1 MVRYVLLEMRK
12 QWEFFPFVFML
23 LASFFL
29 SVISP
34 YLNGVF
40 LDFLTYNH
48 VIEEVLKFSVL
59 IATVGILGAIMSYF
73 ANMAT
78 TKILTKTAFSLL
90 FKLTTHIEHMK
101 LRYIEKQNAAY
112 VTQRIFNDVIQVTT
126 FVISNF
132 LTAIL
137 YLIQMVGIAILFLYI
152 NPLLLILVVIL
163 LIPYILLFCLMKEP
177 LYESLKQKKEADNS
191 IFGNLTSQINNV
203 FYTQLNSSFE
213 QSDKTFRQEFSY
225 YLPHVLKANRLSY
238 LFSST
243 DSVISTIFQSLM
255 FIFGGIQII
264 YGKMSIGEFLM
275 INSYF
280 SLMLKSV
287 KYFANIYK
295 SYQDASSSYSR
306 VTEFLQ
312 TPEMS
317 NGNMEITQIQTIDI
331 DKLSYRFTSQNGELK
346 LFNDLSYSMAKGN
359 VYAIVGA
366 NGSGKSTLLKI
377 LAGLYESENALY
389 INNHPLFHINMDVVR
404 QELYSIVPQKL
415 LVPSGTVQSY
425 LAETL
430 AVPKQSVSATLE
442 GSCELKSYAES
453 IMLLLDNEC
462 KTLSGGELRKLHL
475 WLAVNKRSNVL
486 FLDEPSTGLDEKSK
500 EDLIDYLRGDPL
512 HRIIVVMTHD
522 SDMIKAADHILK
534 INEEEEKA

>member
-12 QWEFFPFVFML
+12 QREFFPFVFML

-48 VIEEVLKFSVL
+48 VIEEVLKFSVF

-377 LAGLYESENALY
+377 LAGLYESENAIY

>member
-152 NPLLLILVVIL
+152 NPLLLMLVVIL

-191 IFGNLTSQINNV
+191 IFGNLASQINNV

-213 QSDKTFRQEFSY
+213 QNDKTFRQEFSY

-377 LAGLYESENALY
+377 LAGLYESENAIY

>member
-191 IFGNLTSQINNV
+191 IFGNLASQINNV

-213 QSDKTFRQEFSY
+213 QNDKTFRQEFSY

-359 VYAIVGA
+359 IYAIVGA

-377 LAGLYESENALY
+377 LAGLYESENAIY

>member
-191 IFGNLTSQINNV
+191 IFGNLASQINNV

-213 QSDKTFRQEFSY
+213 QNDKTFRQEFSY

-377 LAGLYESENALY
+377 LAGLYESENAIY

-415 LVPSGTVQSY
+415 LVPSGTVQSS

>member
-191 IFGNLTSQINNV
+191 IFGNLASQINNV

-213 QSDKTFRQEFSY
+213 QNDKTFRQEFSY

-377 LAGLYESENALY
+377 LAGLYESENTIY

>member
-12 QWEFFPFVFML
+12 QREFLPFVFML

-48 VIEEVLKFSVL
+48 VIEEVLKFSVF

-377 LAGLYESENALY
+377 LAGLYESENAIY

>member
-191 IFGNLTSQINNV
+191 IFGNLASQINNV

-213 QSDKTFRQEFSY
+213 QNDKTFRQEFSY

-331 DKLSYRFTSQNGELK
+331 DKLSYRFTSQNVELK

-377 LAGLYESENALY
+377 LAGLYESENAIY

>member
-191 IFGNLTSQINNV
+191 IFGNLASQINNV

-213 QSDKTFRQEFSY
+213 QNDKTFRQEFSY

-377 LAGLYESENALY
+377 LAGLYESENAIY

-462 KTLSGGELRKLHL
+462 KTLSGGDLRKLHL
-475 WLAVNKRSNVL
+475 WLAINKRSNVL

>member
-112 VTQRIFNDVIQVTT
+112 VTQRIFNDVIQVAT

-191 IFGNLTSQINNV
+191 IFGNLASQINNV

-213 QSDKTFRQEFSY
+213 QNDKTFRQEFSY

-377 LAGLYESENALY
+377 LAGLYESENAIY

>member
-1 MVRYVLLEMRK
+1 
-12 QWEFFPFVFML
+12 
-23 LASFFL
+23 
-29 SVISP
+29 
-34 YLNGVF
+34 
-40 LDFLTYNH
+40 
-48 VIEEVLKFSVL
+48 
-59 IATVGILGAIMSYF
+59 
-73 ANMAT
+73 
-78 TKILTKTAFSLL
+78 
-90 FKLTTHIEHMK
+90 
-101 LRYIEKQNAAY
+101 
-112 VTQRIFNDVIQVTT
+112 
-126 FVISNF
+126 
-132 LTAIL
+132 
-137 YLIQMVGIAILFLYI
+137 
-152 NPLLLILVVIL
+152 
-163 LIPYILLFCLMKEP
+163 MKEP

-377 LAGLYESENALY
+377 LAGLYESENAIY

-486 FLDEPSTGLDEKSK
+486 FLDEPSTGLDKKSK
-500 EDLIDYLRGDPL
+500 DDLIDYLRGDPL

>member
-191 IFGNLTSQINNV
+191 IFGNLASQINNV

-213 QSDKTFRQEFSY
+213 QNDKTFRQEFSY

-331 DKLSYRFTSQNGELK
+331 DKLSYRFTSQNGELE

-377 LAGLYESENALY
+377 LAGLYESENAIY

>member
-132 LTAIL
+132 LAAIL

-191 IFGNLTSQINNV
+191 IFGNLASQINNV

-213 QSDKTFRQEFSY
+213 QNDKTFRQEFSY

-377 LAGLYESENALY
+377 LAGLYESENAIY

>member
-126 FVISNF
+126 FVISNL

-191 IFGNLTSQINNV
+191 IFGNLASQINNV

-213 QSDKTFRQEFSY
+213 QNDKTFRQEFSY

-377 LAGLYESENALY
+377 LAGLYESENAIY

>member
-1 MVRYVLLEMRK
+1 MVRYVLHEMRK
-12 QWEFFPFVFML
+12 QREFFLFVFML

-101 LRYIEKQNAAY
+101 LRYVEKQNAAY

-137 YLIQMVGIAILFLYI
+137 YLIQMVGIAILFLHI

-163 LIPYILLFCLMKEP
+163 LIPYIVLFIRMKAP

-191 IFGNLTSQINNV
+191 IFGNITSQINNV

-213 QSDKTFRQEFSY
+213 QSDKTFRQEFSS

-238 LFSST
+238 FFSST

-264 YGKMSIGEFLM
+264 HGKMSIGEFLM

-287 KYFANIYK
+287 KYFANMYK

-306 VTEFLQ
+306 ITEFLQ
-312 TPEMS
+312 MPEMP
-317 NGNMEITQIQTIDI
+317 NGNMEITQIHTINI
-331 DKLSYRFTSQNGELK
+331 DNLSYRFASQNGELE
-346 LFNDLSYSMAKGN
+346 LFNNLSYRMTKGN
-359 VYAIVGA
+359 VYAIVGV

-377 LAGLYESENALY
+377 LAGLYESENAIH

-430 AVPKQSVSATLE
+430 AIPKQKVSAILE
-442 GSCELKSYAES
+442 ESCELKNYAES

-462 KTLSGGELRKLHL
+462 KTLSSGELRKLHL

-500 EDLIDYLRGDPL
+500 EDLIDYLHGDPL

-534 INEEEEKA
+534 INEEEEKT

>member
-12 QWEFFPFVFML
+12 QREFFPFVFML

-48 VIEEVLKFSVL
+48 VIEEVLKFSVF

-359 VYAIVGA
+359 IYAIVGA

-377 LAGLYESENALY
+377 LAGLYESENAIY

>member
-152 NPLLLILVVIL
+152 NPFLLILVVIL

-191 IFGNLTSQINNV
+191 IFGNLASQINNV

-213 QSDKTFRQEFSY
+213 QNDKTFRQEFSY

-377 LAGLYESENALY
+377 LAGLYESENAIY

-430 AVPKQSVSATLE
+430 AVPKQVVSATLE

>member
-191 IFGNLTSQINNV
+191 IFGNLASQINNV

-213 QSDKTFRQEFSY
+213 QNDKTFRQEFSY

-377 LAGLYESENALY
+377 LAGLYESENAIY

-430 AVPKQSVSATLE
+430 AVPKPSVSATLE

>member
-191 IFGNLTSQINNV
+191 IFGNLASQINNV

-213 QSDKTFRQEFSY
+213 QNDKTFRQEFSY

-295 SYQDASSSYSR
+295 SYQDSSSSYSR

-377 LAGLYESENALY
+377 LAGLYESENAIY

>member
-152 NPLLLILVVIL
+152 NPLLLILIVIL

-191 IFGNLTSQINNV
+191 IFGNLASQINNV

-213 QSDKTFRQEFSY
+213 QNDKTFRQEFSY

-377 LAGLYESENALY
+377 LAGLYESENAIY
-389 INNHPLFHINMDVVR
+389 INNHPLFQINMDVVR

-415 LVPSGTVQSY
+415 LVPSRTVQSY

>member
-12 QWEFFPFVFML
+12 QREFFPFVFML

-48 VIEEVLKFSVL
+48 VIEEVLKFSVF

-377 LAGLYESENALY
+377 LAGLYESENAIY

-500 EDLIDYLRGDPL
+500 EDLINYLRGDPL

-534 INEEEEKA
+534 INEEEEKV

>member
-12 QWEFFPFVFML
+12 QREFFPFVFML

-48 VIEEVLKFSVL
+48 VIEEVLKFSVF

-287 KYFANIYK
+287 KYFAIIYK

-377 LAGLYESENALY
+377 LAGLYESENAIY

>member
-48 VIEEVLKFSVL
+48 VIEEVLKFSVF

-191 IFGNLTSQINNV
+191 IFGNLASQINNV

-213 QSDKTFRQEFSY
+213 QNDKTFRQEFSY

-377 LAGLYESENALY
+377 LAGLYESENAIY

>member
-12 QWEFFPFVFML
+12 QREFFPFVFML

-48 VIEEVLKFSVL
+48 VIEEVLKFSVF

-377 LAGLYESENALY
+377 LAGLYESENAIY

-500 EDLIDYLRGDPL
+500 EDLINYLRGDPL

>member
-101 LRYIEKQNAAY
+101 LCYIEKQNAAY

-191 IFGNLTSQINNV
+191 IFGNLASQINNV

-213 QSDKTFRQEFSY
+213 QNDKTFRQEFSY

-312 TPEMS
+312 APEMS

-377 LAGLYESENALY
+377 LAGLYESENAIY

>member
-152 NPLLLILVVIL
+152 NPLLLMLVVIL

-191 IFGNLTSQINNV
+191 IFGNLASQINNV

-213 QSDKTFRQEFSY
+213 QNDKTFRQEFSY

-377 LAGLYESENALY
+377 LAGLYESENAIY

-425 LAETL
+425 LSETL

>member
-191 IFGNLTSQINNV
+191 IFGNLASQMNNV

-213 QSDKTFRQEFSY
+213 QNDKTFRQEFSY

-377 LAGLYESENALY
+377 LAGLYESENAIY

>member
-191 IFGNLTSQINNV
+191 IFGNLASQINNV

-213 QSDKTFRQEFSY
+213 QNDKTFRQEFSY

-377 LAGLYESENALY
+377 LAGLYESENAIY

>member
-48 VIEEVLKFSVL
+48 VIEEVLKFSVF

-177 LYESLKQKKEADNS
+177 LYESFKQKKEADNS
-191 IFGNLTSQINNV
+191 IFGNLASQINNV

-213 QSDKTFRQEFSY
+213 QNDKTFRQEFSY

-377 LAGLYESENALY
+377 LAGLYESENAIY

>member
-191 IFGNLTSQINNV
+191 IFGNLASQINNV

-213 QSDKTFRQEFSY
+213 QNDKTFRQEFSY

-377 LAGLYESENALY
+377 LAGLYESENAIY
-389 INNHPLFHINMDVVR
+389 INNHPLFYINMDVVR

>member
-48 VIEEVLKFSVL
+48 VIEEVLKFSVF

-112 VTQRIFNDVIQVTT
+112 VTPRIFNDVIQVTT

-191 IFGNLTSQINNV
+191 IFGNLASQINNV

-213 QSDKTFRQEFSY
+213 QNDKTFRQEFSY

-377 LAGLYESENALY
+377 LAGLYESENAIY

>member
-12 QWEFFPFVFML
+12 QWEFFLFVFML

-191 IFGNLTSQINNV
+191 IFGNLASQINNV

-213 QSDKTFRQEFSY
+213 QNDKTFRQEFSY

-377 LAGLYESENALY
+377 LAGLYESENAIY

>member
-177 LYESLKQKKEADNS
+177 FYESLKQKKEADNS
-191 IFGNLTSQINNV
+191 IFGNLASQINNV

-213 QSDKTFRQEFSY
+213 QNDKTFRQEFSY

-377 LAGLYESENALY
+377 LAGLYESENAIY

>member
-191 IFGNLTSQINNV
+191 IFGNLASQINNV

-213 QSDKTFRQEFSY
+213 QNDKTFRQEFSY

-295 SYQDASSSYSR
+295 FYQDASSSYSR

-377 LAGLYESENALY
+377 LAGLYESENAIY

>member
-191 IFGNLTSQINNV
+191 IFGNLASQINNV

-213 QSDKTFRQEFSY
+213 QNDKTFRQEFSY

-264 YGKMSIGEFLM
+264 YGKMSTGEFLM

-377 LAGLYESENALY
+377 LAGLYESENAIY

>member
-191 IFGNLTSQINNV
+191 IFGNLASQINNV

-213 QSDKTFRQEFSY
+213 QNDKTFRQEFSY

-312 TPEMS
+312 TSEMS

-377 LAGLYESENALY
+377 LAGLYESENAIY

>member
-1 MVRYVLLEMRK
+1 MLRYVLHEMRK
-12 QWEFFPFVFML
+12 QREFFLFVFML
-23 LASFFL
+23 IASFFL

-59 IATVGILGAIMSYF
+59 IAAVGIGGAIMSYF

-163 LIPYILLFCLMKEP
+163 LIPYILLFSRMKAP

-213 QSDKTFRQEFSY
+213 QNDKTFRQEFSS

-306 VTEFLQ
+306 ITEFLQ

-346 LFNDLSYSMAKGN
+346 LFNDLSYSMSKGN

-377 LAGLYESENALY
+377 LAGLYESENAIY

>member
-152 NPLLLILVVIL
+152 NPLLLMLVVIL

-191 IFGNLTSQINNV
+191 IFGNLASQINNV

-213 QSDKTFRQEFSY
+213 QNDKTFRQEFSY

-377 LAGLYESENALY
+377 LAGLYESENAIY

-512 HRIIVVMTHD
+512 RRIIVVMTHD

>member
-48 VIEEVLKFSVL
+48 VIEEVLKFSVF

-191 IFGNLTSQINNV
+191 IFGNLASQINNV

-213 QSDKTFRQEFSY
+213 QNDKTFRQEFSY

-377 LAGLYESENALY
+377 LAGLYESENAIY

-453 IMLLLDNEC
+453 IILLLDNEC

>member
-126 FVISNF
+126 FVILNF

-152 NPLLLILVVIL
+152 NPLLLMLVVIL

-191 IFGNLTSQINNV
+191 IFGNLASQINNV

-213 QSDKTFRQEFSY
+213 QNDKTFRQEFSY

-377 LAGLYESENALY
+377 LAGLYESENAIY